1 VEADPVKSG
10 IPVLPSGRRIFL
22 AVFLSLAFEGV
33 WVDRSCVLRD
43 LNARDSAVHAR
54 SSYNFMLPS
63 ASEDLH
69 LGIRC
74 T

>member
-1 VEADPVKSG
+1 MEADPVKSEARG
-10 IPVLPSGRRIFL
+10 SWIFL
-22 AVFLSLAFEGV
+22 AFSMLLAFEGV